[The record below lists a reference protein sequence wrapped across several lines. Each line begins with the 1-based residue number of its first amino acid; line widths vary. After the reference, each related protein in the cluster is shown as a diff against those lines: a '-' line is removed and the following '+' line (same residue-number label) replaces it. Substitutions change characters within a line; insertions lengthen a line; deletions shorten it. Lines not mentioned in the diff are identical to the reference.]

1 MTAPSGAATYLRVAV
16 LRSPAGSQRGPSP
29 RPHHRST
36 TMVIVMH
43 KDAQG
48 ESVQRVIDEVT
59 GLGFTP
65 HVSDGEER
73 TLIGAIGPAPTEE
86 LRERLAA
93 LPGVETV
100 VRITKPYKL
109 ASREFKHDDSY
120 VMIGGVKTGN

>member
-1 MTAPSGAATYLRVAV
+1 D
-16 LRSPAGSQRGPSP
+16 GSTRG
-29 RPHHRST
+29 HRSRPQSRSSI
-36 TMVIVMH
+36 MVVVMH
-43 KDAQG
+43 KDAHS
-48 ESVQRVIDEVT
+48 ETIQRVIDEVT
-59 GLGFTP
+59 NLGFTP
-65 HVSDGEER
+65 HVSDGEQR

-120 VMIGGVKTGN
+120 VMIGGVKTG